1 MKDLEKILLDSL
13 ISDTGILVSID
24 SGIPKTTIR
33 IHDSRTMILYG
44 IGKMRQQGFTLS
56 ISIDKNSN
64 KGKRIKTELAKLI
77 EGFGE
82 FDDSRSIR
90 HLHDYG
96 TDINKLMNDLTNI
109 LNKVKG
115 KFKFTVSET
124 DGITN

>member
-13 ISDTGILVSID
+13 SSDTGILVSID

-44 IGKMRQQGFTLS
+44 IGKERLPGFTLS

-64 KGKRIKTELAKLI
+64 KGKRIKTELTKLM
-77 EGFGE
+77 EGFRE
-82 FDDSRSIR
+82 FDDRRSIL

-96 TDINKLMNDLTNI
+96 TDINKLMSDLTSI
-109 LNKVKG
+109 VNKVEG
-115 KFKFTVSET
+115 KLKFA
-124 DGITN
+124 I